1 MFLLGD
7 LNYMHY
13 VDFILGSYCWDLL
26 NFMLFLAILIPARH
40 CFLTCRYARIFPNSQ
55 LLLCNTME
63 AFGRRKEL
71 KNALLIFGALKDQLG
86 GINMFACRSIID
98 ICGHCGS
105 SVQAR
110 IIFEV
115 LDIPH

>member
-1 MFLLGD
+1 
-7 LNYMHY
+7 
-13 VDFILGSYCWDLL
+13 
-26 NFMLFLAILIPARH
+26 
-40 CFLTCRYARIFPNSQ
+40 
-55 LLLCNTME
+55 ME
-63 AFGRRKEL
+63 AFGKRKVL
-71 KNALLIFGALKDQLG
+71 KHALTVFGVIKSQIG

-115 LDIPH
+115 PVISVDHNFNLSQA

>member
-1 MFLLGD
+1 
-7 LNYMHY
+7 
-13 VDFILGSYCWDLL
+13 
-26 NFMLFLAILIPARH
+26 
-40 CFLTCRYARIFPNSQ
+40 
-55 LLLCNTME
+55 ME
-63 AFGRRKEL
+63 AFGKRKEL
-71 KNALLIFGALKDQLG
+71 KNALTVFGALKGQLG

-115 LDIPH
+115 LDIPHWPQLISLLVEFVCFTFIDISICFFDFKLRYI

>member
-1 MFLLGD
+1 MLCNSLKLFHWDTL
-7 LNYMHY
+7 
-13 VDFILGSYCWDLL
+13 DFYSRFTL
-26 NFMLFLAILIPARH
+26 LAIFIPAH
-40 CFLTCRYARIFPNSQ
+40 PLSLTCRYARIFPHSQ

-63 AFGRRKEL
+63 AFGKRKEL
-71 KNALLIFGALKDQLG
+71 KHALKVFRALKDQLG

-98 ICGHCGS
+98 ICSHCGS

-115 LDIPH
+115 WD

>member
-1 MFLLGD
+1 M
-7 LNYMHY
+7 
-13 VDFILGSYCWDLL
+13 DFS
-26 NFMLFLAILIPARH
+26 
-40 CFLTCRYARIFPNSQ
+40 LTCRYARIFPNSQ

-63 AFGRRKEL
+63 AFGKRKEL
-71 KNALLIFGALKDQLG
+71 KNALTVFGALKGQLG

-115 LDIPH
+115 LDIPHWPQLISLLVEFVCFTFIDISICFFDFKLRYI

>member
-1 MFLLGD
+1 
-7 LNYMHY
+7 
-13 VDFILGSYCWDLL
+13 
-26 NFMLFLAILIPARH
+26 
-40 CFLTCRYARIFPNSQ
+40 
-55 LLLCNTME
+55 ME
-63 AFGRRKEL
+63 AFGKRKEL
-71 KNALLIFGALKDQLG
+71 KNALMVFGALKDQLG

-115 LDIPH
+115 LDTPHCHI